1 MKKINN
7 PLLKLIGVACF
18 ALLLLSTPRP
28 AHAYV
33 DPSVTSYMIQA
44 VTGVVVAVGACLAI
58 YWRRAKKKVQDKL
71 GIDAEAGKEK
81 EEDVQIFDDKD
92 K

>member
-1 MKKINN
+1 MKKLDN
-7 PLLKLIGVACF
+7 PIWKLIGAACL
-18 ALLLLSTPRP
+18 ALILLTNPRP
-28 AHAYV
+28 THAYV

-44 VTGVVVAVGACLAI
+44 VAGIVVAVGACVTI

-71 GIDAEAGKEK
+71 GIDSEAGKEK
-81 EEDVQIFDDKD
+81 EEDVEIFEDK

>member
-1 MKKINN
+1 MKKFNT
-7 PLLKLIGVACF
+7 PFWKLIGAACL
-18 ALLLLSTPRP
+18 ALILLMTPRP

-44 VTGVVVAVGACLAI
+44 VAGIVVAVGACITI

-71 GIDAEAGKEK
+71 GIDVEAGKEK

>member
-1 MKKINN
+1 M
-7 PLLKLIGVACF
+7 
-18 ALLLLSTPRP
+18 
-28 AHAYV
+28 
-33 DPSVTSYMIQA
+33 TSYMIQA
-44 VTGVVVAVGACLAI
+44 IAGIVVAVGACFTI